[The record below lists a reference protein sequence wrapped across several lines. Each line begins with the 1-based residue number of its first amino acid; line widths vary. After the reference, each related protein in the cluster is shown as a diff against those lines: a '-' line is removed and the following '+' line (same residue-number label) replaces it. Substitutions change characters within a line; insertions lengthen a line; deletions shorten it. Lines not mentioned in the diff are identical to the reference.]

1 MEHWTARWLGREW
14 IAGRYHCADF
24 VAEVLRAE
32 FGIALDLPAAAATRE
47 ARDRQVETLRGDHA
61 VPTIAPREGDGVLM
75 TEAGSRRRP
84 RYHLGIYVEAG
95 RAHRPRRR
103 RPPSH
108 LGIVA
113 GAGEPP
119 VLPCPAGTGAVLH
132 PVRGI
137 EARGLAVEGFYRW
150 NR

>member
-95 RAHRPRRR
+95 
-103 RPPSH
+103 
-108 LGIVA
+108 
-113 GAGEPP
+113 EPH
-119 VLPCPAGTGAVLH
+119 VLHCPAGTGAVLH